1 MVDIVDDAWDYL
13 NLSIRTYVNATNT
26 MHKLFA
32 LKTIVISMII
42 ATDNLLTHYRD
53 FPEARFQG
61 YIEESSF
68 FLPIEAYEQRVNDLI
83 FLEETFKINP
93 AFECSRRLR
102 RAIDTLKIAYGH
114 FGLRSLLIINI
125 KDFINDAQFF
135 IQDIQELIKKKK
147 GSNHF

>member
-1 MVDIVDDAWDYL
+1 LVNVVDDAWDYL

-42 ATDNLLTHYRD
+42 ATDNLLEHFGD
-53 FPEARFQG
+53 FPEIKFHG

-68 FLPIEAYEQRVNDLI
+68 FLPLEAYEQRVNDLI
-83 FLEETFKINP
+83 FLEEKLDIDP
-93 AFECSRRLR
+93 VFEYSRRLR
-102 RAIDTLKIAYGH
+102 RALDTLKIAYGKY
-114 FGLRSLLIINI
+114 GLRSLLVTNI

-147 GSNHF
+147 GSNYF